1 MALLRWDPMSDF
13 VSLRDAMNRLLE
25 ESLLPTWAAGRR
37 AEETPQ
43 YLRLPLDV
51 YTTDNDIVV
60 VAPVPGVDP
69 DDVEITLEGDTLTI
83 KGEIKPPL
91 ENVNYLMQERAYG
104 PFMRTLLLNIPVDT
118 EKAEAKFENGLLTLT
133 LPKAEEIKPKVIKVK
148 RA

>member
-1 MALLRWDPMSDF
+1 MGLLRWDPMGEF

-37 AEETPQ
+37 EETPQ
-43 YLRLPLDV
+43 YLRLPVDV
-51 YTTDNDIVV
+51 YATENDIVI
-60 VAPVPGVDP
+60 VAPVPGADP
-69 DDVEITLEGDTLTI
+69 EDVEITLEGDTLTI

>member
-60 VAPVPGVDP
+60 VAPVPGVNP

-91 ENVNYLMQERAYG
+91 ENVDYLMQERAYG

>member
-69 DDVEITLEGDTLTI
+69 DEVEITLEGDTLTI

>member
-25 ESLLPTWAAGRR
+25 ESLLPTWVAGRR

-51 YTTDNDIVV
+51 YTTDNEIVV
-60 VAPVPGVDP
+60 VAPVPGVNP

-91 ENVNYLMQERAYG
+91 ENVDYLMQERAYG
-104 PFMRTLLLNIPVDT
+104 PFMRTLLLNIPVDID
-118 EKAEAKFENGLLTLT
+118 KAEAKFENGLLTLT